1 MKINTF
7 TFAIFKKLALL
18 APGSGRCS
26 PPRGLV
32 SYSSSCRSEDLSSTL
47 VDSGGCS
54 YITFAWCH
62 SLLEFNSSPRWLEI
76 KVPSSTSLVNG
87 FL

>member
-26 PPRGLV
+26 PSRGLV
-32 SYSSSCRSEDLSSTL
+32 SYSSSCGLEDLSSTL
-47 VDSGGCS
+47 VDSNGCS
-54 YITFAWCH
+54 YH
-62 SLLEFNSSPRWLEI
+62 LRL
-76 KVPSSTSLVNG
+76 VPFTL
-87 FL
+87 